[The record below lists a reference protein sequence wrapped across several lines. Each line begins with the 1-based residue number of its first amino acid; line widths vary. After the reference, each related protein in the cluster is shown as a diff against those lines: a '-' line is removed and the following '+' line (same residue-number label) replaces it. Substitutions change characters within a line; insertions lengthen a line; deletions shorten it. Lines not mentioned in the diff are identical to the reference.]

1 MESNDEFEPSLE
13 ELSLE
18 PLEEQSPAPKM
29 PAKFQIDT
37 RSKAER
43 RTRPDRRDTIRFQED
58 RRSGK
63 DRRAGVIPWAPGTDI

>member
-1 MESNDEFEPSLE
+1 MESNDKFELSLD

-18 PLEEQSPAPKM
+18 PLEEQSAPPKT

-43 RTRPDRRDTIRFQED
+43 RVRPDRRSTIRFQED
-58 RRSGK
+58 RRAGK
-63 DRRAGVIPWAPGTDI
+63 DRRAGVTPWAPGTDI